1 MMGLIIQRI
10 MKALMFMRV
19 QVGLLL
25 EKKNDS
31 LLGWIVTIEH
41 QKGIQTIYQSL
52 DDIKVEKGNQV
63 KQGDVIGKAGNNVYQ
78 STLKKHL
85 HFIVSIDDKT
95 VNPDKYFNQKIEKIK
110 TTS

>member
-1 MMGLIIQRI
+1 MLR
-10 MKALMFMRV
+10 
-19 QVGLLL
+19 
-25 EKKNDS
+25 
-31 LLGWIVTIEH
+31 
-41 QKGIQTIYQSL
+41 IYQSL
-52 DDIKVEKGNQV
+52 DDIKVEKGDQV

-110 TTS
+110 TSS